1 MRKSRIFLISM
12 FILLILLIPS
22 FSSSSGEK
30 KYIVLVANNV
40 SLTHACSYYKIYS
53 KDIKKD
59 LKTFEI
65 SKVKEVVGKLK
76 EIWIDV
82 LTNESYEI
90 EVPDY
95 GNCTGYIPLENLT
108 IVNLTNSSQT
118 CEDFG
123 YSTYNKTHCSYT
135 YRCILGY
142 HTEERYRKVWKT
154 YKKYGVEKEEIKMK
168 EEKDFEKEKFPKVE
182 DWYDVRVCGVYD
194 FEKGL
199 SGWEVALDH
208 IPSYQGVEYSNLT
221 WWNTTFQYRKP
232 ITITEQSGNT
242 LTDYQVRLEIDTA
255 TLISEGKMNEDCSDV
270 RFTYENST
278 GEYEIP
284 YWIES
289 GCNSANTIIWIKVP
303 EIPANGETTIYMYY
317 GNPSATSES
326 NGDAVFEFFDDFE
339 GTSLDTN
346 KWAIQRRE
354 TSGGSATLE
363 DGSLILSAP
372 SSTEP
377 ILIESLVDIQIN
389 NYILETKGKVL
400 DDYGREQYRPGI
412 IWKHIRGSYDNFYA
426 WDTYAFGHDAWVL
439 FRLKAGS
446 FTNLGEVSGADINP
460 NDAYSG
466 EFHLKVIVNGNTYTA
481 MEVLR
486 NKTVTATDSQL
497 TGSSVGLLAE
507 KCVNKYYFFLVRK
520 FADPEPTYEIG
531 SEETSNQPPSVTLNY
546 PADQSTNTSLTIEFG
561 FTPTDDSGFSN
572 CSLWTNETGTFS
584 LTETNSSPIVNGSI
598 NTITHSFTQDG
609 TYIWNVKC
617 FDDAGLSAFAPQNYT
632 LTIDSIKISNIRWST
647 TAGDTDSQLDFYSY
661 LDYINVT
668 VTSAYTDKVLL
679 TLINPDGEVILNN
692 VTMTNYTQSDYTYDL
707 EYLLYKAGTYTIN
720 IYANITNG
728 YTEKATAT
736 FDVVRIVRALGLIYG
751 FDTKKIPTTT
761 EIDDLIN
768 NYDYNLLEIKYNK
781 SQINTVWSSIL
792 DTISY
797 VKNKNAMVALTA
809 RLDGDYTSETY
820 KNNLKSAI
828 MTYYPDLTNE
838 PYLSGTAFLQIEL
851 VNVSDYTESYLASFV
866 NNVSQWIINAT
877 NNNFLI
883 YVKNFNSTLLD
894 TSYVEPNPIPY
905 LNQANKVDLIN
916 NETYYLRRGILN
928 RIYDLPTDDLKSW
941 AKFNHENVILNL
953 KGEINTS
960 STLDKNIVELTNN
973 YLIVYNNYSS
983 DHTFS
988 ISYPAVSGKDAYDLI
1003 NDTIIEL
1010 DTDGTISITLK
1021 PYNVSYIAFE
1031 DLDYIKYTDKP
1042 HIYRA
1047 TREDLEISYTDGTLD
1062 SNWDLTGDNDIMIKL
1077 SDGSTK
1083 TADFMVYYGW
1093 INASGITDWSKYELA
1108 ILADKNAEEL
1118 ANVESQTDVY
1128 GYMSMA
1134 DYNDSVE
1141 WENEKIQEMEEWKNL
1156 GAVGVFLNGIDI
1168 GAESGYPNFVERFK
1182 RIIDY
1187 AHRNLSMK
1195 VILNTYTF
1203 FSKYCTWGD
1212 YCMKESFCARWDCP
1226 TGYTYLGS
1234 LPNGTAIC
1242 CSDSSCTSYTSVQY
1256 SWEDFDIDRQR
1267 IEWYKSHGVR
1277 VLAMS
1282 FGEEN
1287 DESKEQYCYHM
1298 AKIFNLPYYYSQ
1310 PNFQFA
1316 HVDEFPDFGT
1326 TTQYDFNQNNDYYS
1340 RLYTRGLVWI
1350 NSTAKTYGFESYRN
1364 IESEQVC
1371 AYLYDNDDTTE
1382 DGVSVMV
1389 NDDSQVYTID
1399 DSDLPAGSWEW
1410 KCFSIDQSDYS
1421 PTYYVKMWY
1430 SSRPSSVPIYIG
1442 NDVVEGTGVNSWWDT
1457 SSENP
1462 PLSTSSVWNA
1472 YEADRNWMIKLIVN
1486 ATYKGSIDTVT
1497 KIERS
1502 KVVDTSKGEN
1512 VTVNISSEVHYPL
1525 PFIDKGE
1532 NLTKYTS
1539 YMVRINFN
1547 GTWYNITPEITED
1560 CDTDNPTW
1568 SEFTIGSTTYYS
1580 CAKDYGSKIYLRVK
1594 LPHLS
1599 TTQIEY
1605 SSTDTTGPEIDF
1617 VSQTPSDLSS
1627 LNILGKY
1634 LNITYNITDPAG
1646 IDTVN
1651 LYHKTNSSTSEIV
1664 WYING
1669 TAYSG
1674 WQIAENYTNSS
1685 SIWYFYLDHQ
1695 IYPGTYNL
1703 PDSVMRDTPKE
1714 HFSLDNKNEILKI
1727 RFFNVSNDKEF
1738 NYLVLDTQNQTTS
1751 TEFLRIY
1758 YCNESYSTGNPENS
1772 PYCVEFYDL
1781 EPTTPHNYT
1790 RDSSLYWIIPLP
1802 INKSTG
1808 YLANVYVTPT
1818 SYILLRDSASA
1829 GGWNISYV
1837 TNISR
1842 PDTVQYSNNNGG
1854 SYSNFAGTVDM
1865 HIHQFSGSDSLWY
1878 YVCANDTF
1886 GNSNC
1891 SEIRQ
1896 DLIQIDNLPP
1906 SSPDIY
1912 NPTEGYYR
1920 GLITINYTQ
1929 SISPNAYPI
1938 VNYTIDLVDL
1948 DKNFVQKIADNDLKL
1963 SYVWNSSEAPDGKY
1977 FIRVRACDNLTQCSY
1992 GYSENITIDNT
2003 KPIVTITSPTN
2014 TTYTTNTITLSYTVT
2029 DTNLNRVWYSLN
2041 DGTNVTITGSTI
2053 LILDNGNY
2061 KLTLMQMTRLE
2072 TKTAQQFISRLAL

>member
-1 MRKSRIFLISM
+1 PQNTMLFYDDFEDGNLN
-12 FILLILLIPS
+12 
-22 FSSSSGEK
+22 GWTETTGDW
-30 KYIVLVANNV
+30 NV
-40 SLTHACSYYKIYS
+40 ENGKAKVVGAMSTWNKLASSLTLPYDKWRAKTYIRIDDYSNWPMGGLSYLADQSNNRGIA
-53 KDIKKD
+53 
-59 LKTFEI
+59 
-65 SKVKEVVGKLK
+65 G
-76 EIWIDV
+76 
-82 LTNESYEI
+82 I
-90 EVPDY
+90 EVKRDY
-95 GNCTGYIPLENLT
+95 
-108 IVNLTNSSQT
+108 
-118 CEDFG
+118 
-123 YSTYNKTHCSYT
+123 
-135 YRCILGY
+135 
-142 HTEERYRKVWKT
+142 
-154 YKKYGVEKEEIKMK
+154 
-168 EEKDFEKEKFPKVE
+168 EKFV
-182 DWYDVRVCGVYD
+182 
-194 FEKGL
+194 
-199 SGWEVALDH
+199 
-208 IPSYQGVEYSNLT
+208 
-221 WWNTTFQYRKP
+221 
-232 ITITEQSGNT
+232 
-242 LTDYQVRLEIDTA
+242 
-255 TLISEGKMNEDCSDV
+255 
-270 RFTYENST
+270 NST
-278 GEYEIP
+278 GTGFERG
-284 YWIES
+284 S
-289 GCNSANTIIWIKVP
+289 GYSIDFGTWYNFEMGKLGTSIYAWL
-303 EIPANGETTIYMYY
+303 NGNLLFDDTLETN
-317 GNPSATSES
+317 NPSKFGLWCYE
-326 NGDAVFEFFDDFE
+326 GVCYFEY
-339 GTSLDTN
+339 
-346 KWAIQRRE
+346 
-354 TSGGSATLE
+354 
-363 DGSLILSAP
+363 
-372 SSTEP
+372 
-377 ILIESLVDIQIN
+377 V
-389 NYILETKGKVL
+389 
-400 DDYGREQYRPGI
+400 
-412 IWKHIRGSYDNFYA
+412 
-426 WDTYAFGHDAWVL
+426 
-439 FRLKAGS
+439 
-446 FTNLGEVSGADINP
+446 
-460 NDAYSG
+460 
-466 EFHLKVIVNGNTYTA
+466 
-481 MEVLR
+481 
-486 NKTVTATDSQL
+486 
-497 TGSSVGLLAE
+497 
-507 KCVNKYYFFLVRK
+507 LVR
-520 FADPEPTYEIG
+520 AWIDPEPTYSIG
-531 SEETSNQPPSVTLNY
+531 SEEISNQPPSVTLNY
-546 PADQSTNTSLTIEFG
+546 PSDQSTNTSLTIEFG

-584 LTETNSSPIVNGSI
+584 LVETNSSPIVNGSI
-598 NTITHSFTQDG
+598 NTITHSFTKDG
-609 TYIWNVKC
+609 TYIWNIKC

-632 LTIDSIKISNIRWST
+632 LTIDSIQISNIRWST

-668 VTSAYTDKVLL
+668 VNSAYTDKVLL
-679 TLINPDGEVILNN
+679 TLINPDGEIILNN

-866 NNVSQWIINAT
+866 NNVSQWMINAT

-916 NETYYLRRGILN
+916 NETYYLRRNILN

-973 YLIVYNNYSS
+973 YLIVYNSYSS

-1156 GAVGVFLNGIDI
+1156 GCVGVFLNGIDI
-1168 GAESGYPNFVERFK
+1168 GAESGYPNFAERFK

-1187 AHRNLSMK
+1187 AHQNLSLK

-1203 FSKYCTWGD
+1203 FHKYCTWGD

-1242 CSDSSCTSYTSVQY
+1242 CSDSSCTDYVPVEY

-1287 DESKEQYCYHM
+1287 DESKKQYCYHM

-1310 PNFQFA
+1310 PNFQVA

-1371 AYLYDNDDTTE
+1371 AYLYDNDDTVE

-1430 SSRPSSVPIYIG
+1430 SSRPSSVPIYIA

-1462 PLSTSSVWNA
+1462 PLSTSSAWNA

-1512 VTVNISSEVHYPL
+1512 VTVNISSDVHYPL

-1669 TAYSG
+1669 TAYYG

-1703 PDSVMRDTPKE
+1703 PDSVMRDASKE

-1738 NYLVLDTQNQTTS
+1738 NYLVLNAQNQTTN

-1758 YCNESYSTGNPENS
+1758 YCNESYSTGDPENS

-1781 EPTTPHNYT
+1781 EPTALHNYT

-1837 TNISR
+1837 TNVSR
-1842 PDTVQYSNNNGG
+1842 PDTVQYSNNNGA
-1854 SYSNFAGTVDM
+1854 SYSNFAGTVDI

-1896 DLIQIDNLPP
+1896 DLIQLDNLPP
-1906 SSPDIY
+1906 SSPDVY
-1912 NPTEGYYR
+1912 NPKEGYYR

-1948 DKNFVQKIADNDLKL
+1948 NENFVQKIADNDLKL

-2003 KPIVTITSPTN
+2003 KPFVEIISPQN
-2014 TTYTTNTITLSYTVT
+2014 TTYTTNTITLSFNAT
-2029 DTNLNRVWYSLN
+2029 DANLNRVWYSLN
-2041 DGTNVTITGSTI
+2041 DGTNITITGSTT
-2053 LILDNGNY
+2053 LILDSGNY
-2061 KLTLMQMTRLE
+2061 KLTLYADDKAGNENSSTVYFKVSVAPAPAPAPAPSEGVVYIPSENE
-2072 TKTAQQFISRLAL
+2072 TIYFPTLN